1 MKKKPLKYVD
11 GLAAKRDELAASL
24 LIADALNDFPLVVS
38 RTSATPQEY
47 VKSQVDSDTP
57 EIQVL
62 GLCVESSKNNQGTA
76 LNVRV
81 YDYLTDGK
89 CLIDI
94 NFPTTHE
101 EFLKGC
107 GNLARKLKAY
117 LRENR
122 SRYEVIVKNPTP
134 ALLASSQSSPPA

>member
-1 MKKKPLKYVD
+1 MTSKRSLKYVD
-11 GLAAKRDELAASL
+11 GLAASKDELAASL
-24 LIADALNDFPLVVS
+24 LIADALGDFPLVVS
-38 RTSATPQEY
+38 RRSATPRDFIE
-47 VKSQVDSDTP
+47 SQLGSDAP

-62 GLCVESSKNNQGTA
+62 GLCVESGKNNQGTA

-81 YDYLTDGK
+81 YDYLTEGK

-94 NFPTTHE
+94 NFPMTHE

-117 LRENR
+117 LHENR
-122 SRYEVIVKNPTP
+122 NRYEKIVENPST
-134 ALLASSQSSPPA
+134 SSFFA